1 MPLVATWDYPNRRIV
16 LDASTMNTDIDTLDV
31 YREERAARRDI
42 ENYRK
47 YPTMTE
53 GFGGFAKVVGVSQFP
68 AAFRLR
74 LGARLVPY
82 NASHSLRVTRDSFT
96 DDGLVGRN
104 CFDRTSLS
112 VGVAVDI
119 DFDFPEIEIRLV
131 ATGGSGSGLT
141 QQQVRDA
148 MKLAASGGTPAAGS
162 VDAKLN
168 GIGNNTVLIP
178 ALL

>member
-31 YREERAARRDI
+31 YREERAARRDT
-42 ENYRK
+42 ESYRK

-53 GFGGFAKVVGVSQFP
+53 GLGGFVKVAGVSQFP

-104 CFDRTSLS
+104 CFDRTPLS

-119 DFDFPEIEIRLV
+119 DIDFPEIEIRLV
-131 ATGGSGSGLT
+131 ATGGGSGLT

-148 MKLAASGGTPAAGS
+148 MKLAASAGTPAAGS

-168 GIGNNTVLIP
+168 DIGSNTGLIP
-178 ALL
+178 GII

>member
-16 LDASTMNTDIDTLDV
+16 LDASTMNTDLDTLDV
-31 YREERAARRDI
+31 YREERAARRDT
-42 ENYRK
+42 ESYRK

-53 GFGGFAKVVGVSQFP
+53 GLGGFAKVVGVSQFP

-82 NASHSLRVTRDSFT
+82 NASHALRVIRDSFT
-96 DDGLVGRN
+96 DDGLVGRD

-112 VGVAVDI
+112 VGVSVDI
-119 DFDFPEIEIRLV
+119 DIDFPEIEIRV
-131 ATGGSGSGLT
+131 VYSGGGGGLT

-148 MKLAASGGTPAAGS
+148 LKLAASAGPPAAGS

-168 GIGNNTVLIP
+168 DISNMTGLIP